1 MKENE
6 KNTISV
12 KQYENFE
19 IKRPSNPST
28 GYKWYV
34 EYDSSFIE
42 LLSQQYI
49 FSDMNVG
56 SGGYDQYLFRA
67 LRIGSTNIKLIYKK
81 TWEEEDVNVESLT
94 FLIKIN

>member
-6 KNTISV
+6 KNIISV

-19 IKRPSNPST
+19 IKRQSNPST

-34 EYDSSFIE
+34 EYDSSFIK

-49 FSDMNVG
+49 SSDMKLG
-56 SGGYDQYLFRA
+56 SGGYDQYLFRT
-67 LRIGSTNIKLIYKK
+67 LRIGSTSIKFIYKK
-81 TWEEEDVNVESLT
+81 TWEEKDITAESLT
-94 FLIKIN
+94 ILIKIN